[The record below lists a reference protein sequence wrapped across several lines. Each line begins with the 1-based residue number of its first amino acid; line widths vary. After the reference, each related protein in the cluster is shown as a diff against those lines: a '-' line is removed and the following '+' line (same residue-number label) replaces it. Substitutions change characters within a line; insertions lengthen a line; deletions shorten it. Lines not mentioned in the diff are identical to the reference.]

1 MVVALVRRVLAFGGL
16 PFISL
21 LTPFLFL
28 PVLARVAG
36 PDAWL
41 AIAIGQS
48 VGAFA
53 ALVVGLGYNAVGPTA
68 VALETPLNRSA
79 VLVRSVRP
87 RLTLFVPAVVAAA
100 TIAATIAPASHR
112 LDAALMAIALT
123 LSGLSSAWYMIG
135 LGRAGL
141 IIAFEL
147 IPRLLATAGAAIA
160 LLLLGQVIWYPAL
173 LICAAIAGSGG
184 FLAREVG
191 LRTLLMSAPGAVRRE
206 FVANRS
212 ALTTEIAAGAHNSL
226 AVTFVSLV
234 APVSAAAAYISG
246 DKLYRIGQYSV
257 SALGNALQG
266 WAVEEEKREFA
277 SRARVAVFCH
287 LLLGLLGLGVFSLL
301 GPELS
306 GLLFGAVVAID
317 RPTAIGFGVA
327 TLGIALGTALGRVV
341 LVGLG
346 ARREFMISV
355 VSGATVGVAS
365 ILLLS
370 SQFGSAGGA
379 WGLALGE
386 LVSVICQTVF
396 VVRVMGSSWRA
407 GGSGP

>member
-1 MVVALVRRVLAFGGL
+1 MAALRRVLAFGGL
-16 PFISL
+16 PFLSL

-36 PDAWL
+36 ADAWL
-41 AIAIGQS
+41 AIAVGQS

-68 VALETPLNRSA
+68 VALEAPLRRSG
-79 VLVRSVRP
+79 VLERSIRP
-87 RLTLFVPAVVAAA
+87 RLALFAPAVVVAA
-100 TIAATIAPASHR
+100 TVAAVIAPATHR

-123 LSGLSSAWYMIG
+123 LGGLSSSWYMIG

-141 IIAFEL
+141 IVAFEL
-147 IPRLLATAGAAIA
+147 LPRLVATVAAAAA
-160 LLLLGQVIWYPAL
+160 LLVLGQVTWYPAL
-173 LICAAIAGSGG
+173 LIAAAVFGSGA
-184 FLAREVG
+184 FVWREVG
-191 LRTLLMSAPGAVRRE
+191 LVAIFAPAPGTVRRE
-206 FVANRS
+206 IAANRS

-234 APVSAAAAYISG
+234 APVAQAAAYISG

-266 WAVEEEKREFA
+266 WAVEEERRDFA
-277 SRARVAVFCH
+277 RRARVAIFWH
-287 LLLGLLGLGVFSLL
+287 LALGILGLATFSLL
-301 GPELS
+301 GPVLS
-306 GLLFGAVVAID
+306 GILFGAAVAID
-317 RPTAIGFGVA
+317 IATAVGFGVA

-346 ARREFMISV
+346 ARREFMLSV
-355 VSGATVGVAS
+355 VMGATVGVTS

-370 SQFGSAGGA
+370 GQFGASGGA

-386 LVSVICQTVF
+386 MVSVFCQAVF
-396 VVRVMGSSWRA
+396 VFRRWPRKLALS
-407 GGSGP
+407 